1 MSIFF
6 DNHREAARRYPLRVA
21 VIGATGSIGKQTLDV
36 CRRHPDKLQVTAL
49 AAYDSVADLV
59 AAAREFGV
67 RHVAIGNVARR
78 GDPLLDELPQNCE
91 VRFGAA
97 AVTELASLDDNDCV
111 MNSVVGAVG
120 IDVGYQAL
128 VADKTLLYANKE
140 SIVVGG
146 DLLMP
151 LAKPGKLIPVDSEH
165 YAIFDCLLGE
175 RLSEVHRIWLTCSG
189 GPFYGWSREQLANV
203 TAADALAH
211 PTWNMGPKITVDSA
225 TLMNKG
231 LEVLEAKQLFEIDV
245 DHVRVLVHRQSR
257 IHSMVEFVDGTI
269 KAQLGPSD
277 MRIPIQAALSF
288 PERWETPVPRED
300 YCAMQPLT
308 FGEADEDTF
317 RCLALAKEAGRAGG
331 TLPCAMN
338 AANEIANAAF
348 RSGACGFLDIQ
359 DIVESV
365 MEQTKVEPV
374 ASLEQLADVD
384 RHARELAK
392 DVLKTMGR

>member
-1 MSIFF
+1 
-6 DNHREAARRYPLRVA
+6 
-21 VIGATGSIGKQTLDV
+21 
-36 CRRHPDKLQVTAL
+36 
-49 AAYDSVADLV
+49 
-59 AAAREFGV
+59 
-67 RHVAIGNVARR
+67 
-78 GDPLLDELPQNCE
+78 
-91 VRFGAA
+91 
-97 AVTELASLDDNDCV
+97 
-111 MNSVVGAVG
+111 
-120 IDVGYQAL
+120 
-128 VADKTLLYANKE
+128 
-140 SIVVGG
+140 
-146 DLLMP
+146 
-151 LAKPGKLIPVDSEH
+151 
-165 YAIFDCLLGE
+165 
-175 RLSEVHRIWLTCSG
+175 
-189 GPFYGWSREQLANV
+189 
-203 TAADALAH
+203 
-211 PTWNMGPKITVDSA
+211 MGPKITVDSA

>member
-1 MSIFF
+1 
-6 DNHREAARRYPLRVA
+6 
-21 VIGATGSIGKQTLDV
+21 
-36 CRRHPDKLQVTAL
+36 
-49 AAYDSVADLV
+49 
-59 AAAREFGV
+59 
-67 RHVAIGNVARR
+67 
-78 GDPLLDELPQNCE
+78 
-91 VRFGAA
+91 
-97 AVTELASLDDNDCV
+97 
-111 MNSVVGAVG
+111 
-120 IDVGYQAL
+120 
-128 VADKTLLYANKE
+128 
-140 SIVVGG
+140 
-146 DLLMP
+146 
-151 LAKPGKLIPVDSEH
+151 
-165 YAIFDCLLGE
+165 
-175 RLSEVHRIWLTCSG
+175 
-189 GPFYGWSREQLANV
+189 
-203 TAADALAH
+203 
-211 PTWNMGPKITVDSA
+211 
-225 TLMNKG
+225 
-231 LEVLEAKQLFEIDV
+231 
-245 DHVRVLVHRQSR
+245 
-257 IHSMVEFVDGTI
+257 MVEFVDGTI

>member
-67 RHVAIGNVARR
+67 THVAIGNVARR
-78 GDPLLDELPQNCE
+78 GDPLLDELPPNCE

-175 RLSEVHRIWLTCSG
+175 RLAH
-189 GPFYGWSREQLANV
+189 V

-300 YCAMQPLT
+300 YCVMQPLT